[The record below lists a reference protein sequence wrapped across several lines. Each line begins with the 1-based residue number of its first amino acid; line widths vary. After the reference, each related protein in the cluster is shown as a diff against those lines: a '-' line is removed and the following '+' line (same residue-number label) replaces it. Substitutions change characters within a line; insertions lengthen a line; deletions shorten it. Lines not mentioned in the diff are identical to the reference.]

1 MMKSA
6 AAFALLL
13 AMAPVMAAAGETVL
27 TLDGGIAATLNLP
40 EGATK
45 APVVLMLHGFGS
57 SRDEVGGLYAREAAA
72 LADKGIAS
80 MRIDFAGFGKSDGDT
95 GSTTVDGQLADA
107 ETALAALAATSGVDK
122 SRIGVLGFS
131 LGGGVAML
139 LAAKHPQEVKA
150 LATWSSVGD
159 MHKDFLEELGQPAF
173 DRAASEGIVGLDL
186 GWRTIVL
193 KKGFFD
199 SLATHDLGAA
209 IASFPGAY
217 LSVTGDQ
224 DFSAAYAKGFVEASK
239 AATKE
244 AYSVAGGDHIYGVL
258 GEDQTMADGV
268 VAKTAEWFAKAL

>member
-1 MMKSA
+1 MKSA
-6 AAFALLL
+6 AAFAILL
-13 AMAPVMAAAGETVL
+13 AMAPVMAEAGETVL

-209 IASFPGAY
+209 IASFPGPY

>member
-193 KKGFFD
+193 KKGFFY

>member
-1 MMKSA
+1 MKSA
-6 AAFALLL
+6 AAFAILL
-13 AMAPVMAAAGETVL
+13 AMAPVMAEAGETVL

>member
-1 MMKSA
+1 MKSA

-193 KKGFFD
+193 KKGFFY